1 MRSLI
6 LILYICAFSLAACST
21 PAPVSAPLPPPS
33 KSVKK
38 APAAKP
44 VAEAS
49 LPQPLWG
56 TVASITDASK
66 IVVRDATNRQ
76 YNVSLAALAPPTAA
90 AYAERAQRYLQHLL
104 VNQTVQVHWLERKH
118 NDLSAKVVLNG
129 RDINLEQLAA
139 GYARFDA
146 AAAAPLDADERKR
159 YEQAEAS
166 ARRGYFGLWGDAK

>member
-1 MRSLI
+1 MRRLI
-6 LILYICAFSLAACST
+6 LILYMCAFGLAACGT
-21 PAPVSAPLPPPS
+21 PAPAPAPPPS

-38 APAAKP
+38 TPAATP
-44 VAEAS
+44 AVEAP
-49 LPQPLWG
+49 LAQPLWG
-56 TVASITDASK
+56 TVASIIDANR

-76 YNVSLAALAPPTAA
+76 YHVSLAALAPPTAA

-104 VNQTVQVHWLERKH
+104 ANQTVQVRWLERKQS
-118 NDLSAKVVLNG
+118 DLSAKVLLNG

-146 AAAAPLDADERKR
+146 ASAAPLEADERKR

-166 ARRGYFGLWGDAK
+166 ARRGHFGLWGNAK